1 MKGQIMAGRAS
12 NYSEDFRQGLSA
24 YWRQNL
30 VGAGELDQTEG
41 RLRLLNRQPAA
52 DHYSNAQLDDYRPAE
67 RPSLPWQ
74 PPLRLELRAR
84 FSHRAEDLRG
94 TAGFGFWNYPLTL
107 FDQRLALPRLPRAI
121 WFFCCTPPGNMQF
134 DLLCPG
140 QSWKAATIDSDRPAA
155 LALTPLA
162 PLAVPLMRV
171 PLLYR
176 ALWPIA
182 QQAAAIREAPVIA
195 DMRDWHTY
203 TIEWGERHSRFLVDD
218 RLILE
223 RAPSPRGPM
232 CLVIWIDNQF
242 LELTPQGRF
251 RWGLTA
257 NASDQWLDVERLSVD
272 VLTR

>member
-1 MKGQIMAGRAS
+1 MMAGGER
-12 NYSEDFRQGLSA
+12 NRIEDFRHGLSA

-30 VGAGELDQTEG
+30 VGAGELKQTG
-41 RLRLLNRQPAA
+41 GGLRLINRQPAT
-52 DHYSNAQLDDYRPAE
+52 DRYSNAQLDDYRPAE
-67 RPSLPWQ
+67 RLALPWQ
-74 PPLRLELRAR
+74 PPLRMQLRAR
-84 FSHRAEDLRG
+84 FSHQAGDLRG

-121 WFFCCTPPGNMQF
+121 WFFCCAPPGNMQF

-140 QSWKAATIDSDRPAA
+140 QSWKAATIDSNRPAA

-182 QQAAAIREAPVIA
+182 QQAAAIREAPVTT
-195 DMRDWHTY
+195 DMRDRHTY
-203 TIEWGERHSRFLVDD
+203 TIEWGERHSRFLVDEQV
-218 RLILE
+218 ILE
-223 RAPSPRGPM
+223 QALSPRGPM
-232 CLVIWIDNQF
+232 CFVIWIDNQF

-251 RWGLTA
+251 RWGLTS
-257 NASDQWLDVERLSVD
+257 NAADQWLEVERWSVD
-272 VLTR
+272 ALTR